1 MQVRTTKTASGNTA
15 VQVVERFNHRTK
27 VIKHIGSAKEMFS
40 LYLWKIEYYNKF
52 YTILPGGILRGI
64 DPKYLDKKIE
74 DSRAGELLRSQS
86 KREFYQTIDRVI
98 QELGYNLSYI
108 EQLNQPFRGI
118 YKQPFIFPVYLR
130 LREIGYKRYPDLVA

>member
-1 MQVRTTKTASGNTA
+1 MTSKKEVLEEIEQFKAKWLSEKIKTWGES
-15 VQVVERFNHRTK
+15 R
-27 VIKHIGSAKEMFS
+27 AKEMFS